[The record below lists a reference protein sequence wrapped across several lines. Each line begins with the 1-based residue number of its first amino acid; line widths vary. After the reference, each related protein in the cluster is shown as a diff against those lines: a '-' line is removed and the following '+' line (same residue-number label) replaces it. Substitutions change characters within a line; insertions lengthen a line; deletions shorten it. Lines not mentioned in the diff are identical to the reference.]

1 MPTTHTQ
8 STHEGALCV
17 GGGPRVSMHEGMGH
31 DERHTSSCSHR
42 QNSVGHGWAMVKN
55 GVQPCWPRIQL
66 FFVKV
71 PKHVLP
77 LYRWAGVVGVV
88 NSMDGVFVLLH
99 GLTMEYG
106 NVYCQ
111 KVYKF
116 LL

>member
-1 MPTTHTQ
+1 MSSMDGPWPKMRAAMLAQNPT
-8 STHEGALCV
+8 
-17 GGGPRVSMHEGMGH
+17 
-31 DERHTSSCSHR
+31 
-42 QNSVGHGWAMVKN
+42 
-55 GVQPCWPRIQL
+55 

-99 GLTMEYG
+99 GLKMEYG

-111 KVYKF
+111 KVYK
-116 LL
+116 LLL

>member
-1 MPTTHTQ
+1 
-8 STHEGALCV
+8 
-17 GGGPRVSMHEGMGH
+17 MGNGQKW
-31 DERHTSSCSHR
+31 SAAMLA
-42 QNSVGHGWAMVKN
+42 QNST
-55 GVQPCWPRIQL
+55 

-99 GLTMEYG
+99 GLKMEYG
-106 NVYCQ
+106 NVNCQ

>member
-1 MPTTHTQ
+1 MTSDT
-8 STHEGALCV
+8 
-17 GGGPRVSMHEGMGH
+17 RVRVRTDRILSGMDGQWSKM
-31 DERHTSSCSHR
+31 ECSH
-42 QNSVGHGWAMVKN
+42 VGPEFN
-55 GVQPCWPRIQL
+55 F

-99 GLTMEYG
+99 GLKMEYG